1 MRPTS
6 NRAGAPQAAVPEQM
20 SLESRPRLAAKV
32 RLRYDRKA
40 DRYMLL
46 YPEKGLVL
54 NPTAADVAQLCTG
67 EHTVRSIVA
76 QLASKYSQD
85 ATTVEREVMNL
96 LVALAERGLV
106 QEAA

>member
-1 MRPTS
+1 
-6 NRAGAPQAAVPEQM
+6 VPDAI

-40 DRYMLL
+40 ERYMLL

-67 EHTVRSIVA
+67 EHTVGSIVA
-76 QLASKYSQD
+76 RLAAKYGQD
-85 ATTVEREVMNL
+85 VPTVEREVMNF
-96 LVALAERGLV
+96 LVALTERGLV
-106 QEAA
+106 QEAP

>member
-1 MRPTS
+1 M
-6 NRAGAPQAAVPEQM
+6 PEAM
-20 SLESRPRLAAKV
+20 SLESRPRLAPKV

-40 DRYMLL
+40 ERYMLL

-67 EHTVRSIVA
+67 EHTVRAIAA

-85 ATTVEREVMNL
+85 EATVEREVVNL
-96 LVALAERGLV
+96 LNSLAERGLV
-106 QEAA
+106 QEMP